1 MIKSQTNT
9 HTTFPIDPWAMLD
22 IFQSA
27 LVIVDEQGTI
37 QYRNTIWD
45 SVAINGQ
52 TGTHMLHTG
61 DDFLSSYHMLF
72 SPSQQDMQAITN
84 DMYAILQGKKERSD
98 IEYLHSPPNDKVPER
113 HKNRWF
119 KMTMLPYDSN
129 GIHGVTIRHREITEH
144 KQPMEAIRIQRDLAL
159 LLSGDISLNAAIQ
172 AIVMV
177 SMRIADMDGGGVYL
191 VDKTTGAIDMSFHE
205 GLPPSFVSLVMHYE
219 ADSPQ
224 VQLLKTGQ
232 AVYTT
237 YEALNASLNHTLPE
251 EDIRAIAVLP
261 VFYKGELVASMH
273 IISYTFDT
281 LPAPSRDALEGIAAH
296 IGSVINRLQTESD
309 MRMFEAMFEHSPDG
323 IAVTTT
329 EGTIMYANTSYRAMS
344 GYGDALIGMSA
355 LSLFSEEQRQVLLA
369 SVKQQVATGGSW
381 HGVLTYQRKDGSLFP
396 GLVTRFIIPDHA
408 GQPHAYGAVVRDI
421 TEQRQK
427 EQEMIDLQNQVIEAQ
442 RAALREL
449 STPLIPL
456 DDHIVVMPLVGSID
470 TNRAQQVME
479 TLLEGIAAQQ
489 ADYAIID
496 ITGVPVVD
504 TQVAY
509 ALVRTAQ
516 AVQLLGSQV
525 VLTGIGPSMAQT
537 LVTLG
542 ADLSSIVTRGA
553 LQSGIAYAMKA
564 T

>member
-1 MIKSQTNT
+1 MINTQTNT

-27 LVIVDEQGTI
+27 LVIVDEYGTI

-45 SVAINGQ
+45 GVSINGQ
-52 TGTHMLHTG
+52 TGTHTLHRG
-61 DDFLSSYHMLF
+61 DDFLSSYHTLF
-72 SPSQQDMQAITN
+72 SPSQQDMQAITH
-84 DMYAILQGKKERSD
+84 DMHAILQGQQERSD
-98 IEYLHSPPNDKVPER
+98 IEYLHSPANDTMPER
-113 HKNRWF
+113 HKSRWF
-119 KMTMLPYDSN
+119 KITMLPYDSN
-129 GIHGVTIRHREITEH
+129 GVHGVTIRHREITEH

-159 LLSGDISLNAAIQ
+159 MLSGDISLNGAIQ

-177 SMRIADMDGGGVYL
+177 SIRIADMDGGGVYL
-191 VDKTTGAIDMSFHE
+191 VDKTTGALDMVFHE
-205 GLPPSFVSLVMHYE
+205 GLSQTFTKLVLHYE
-219 ADSPQ
+219 TDSPQ

-232 AVYTT
+232 AIYTT
-237 YEALNASLNHTLPE
+237 YEALNASLNHTLPDE
-251 EDIRAIAVLP
+251 NIRAIAILP
-261 VFYKGELVASMH
+261 VFYKDELVGSMNTV
-273 IISYTFDT
+273 SYTFDT
-281 LPAPSRDALEGIAAH
+281 LPTPSRDALEGIAAH
-296 IGSVINRLQTESD
+296 IGSVIDRLQTEAD
-309 MRMFEAMFEHSPDG
+309 LRMFQAMFEHSPDG
-323 IAVTTT
+323 IAVTST
-329 EGTIMYANTSYRAMS
+329 EGTIMYANTSYRVMS

-369 SVKQQVATGGSW
+369 SVRQQVDTGGSW
-381 HGVLTYQRKDGSLFP
+381 HGVLTYQRKDGSQFP
-396 GLVTRFIIPDHA
+396 GLITRFIIPDRE
-408 GQPHAYGAVVRDI
+408 GRPYAYGAVVRDI

-427 EQEMIDLQNQVIEAQ
+427 EQEMIELQNQVIEAQ

-470 TNRAQQVME
+470 TSRAQQIME
-479 TLLEGIAAQQ
+479 TLLEGIVAQQ

-504 TQVAY
+504 TQIAH